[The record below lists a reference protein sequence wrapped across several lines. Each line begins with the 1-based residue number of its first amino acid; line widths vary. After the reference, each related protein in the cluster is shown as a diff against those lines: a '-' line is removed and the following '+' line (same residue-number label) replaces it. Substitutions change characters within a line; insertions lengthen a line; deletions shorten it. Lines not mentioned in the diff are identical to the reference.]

1 MEELDKLETN
11 QKIVSD
17 SLELQGKDLESVE
30 YLRNMMLDCALKQK
44 QDMSEKIMDI
54 KEGLKPYEKVGEE
67 QSQTAAQD
75 EMDQK
80 SAQISAAYQDDVRD
94 GADGEVYQ
102 AGGDGKERPE
112 GIKTNEEL
120 VNVSSPAKNGGIS
133 SIIESVTNAISPS
146 SNKIEGK
153 AIVAE

>member
-1 MEELDKLETN
+1 M
-11 QKIVSD
+11 
-17 SLELQGKDLESVE
+17 G
-30 YLRNMMLDCALKQK
+30 MLDCALKQK
-44 QDMSEKIMDI
+44 QDMSEKIMYI

-120 VNVSSPAKNGGIS
+120 VNVSSPKNGEIS
-133 SIIESVTNAISPS
+133 SIIESVANAISPS
-146 SNKIEGK
+146 SNKIE
-153 AIVAE
+153 